1 MFNKGLIVLLS
12 SGALLLA
19 ACTANNSEE
28 QVSEKL
34 TTKKESVVVHEEL
47 PVVELSPDEEER
59 YISFAKDLNLEHLE
73 GLEPKSV
80 AKMYV
85 QAVLDKNYNVQ
96 YALYTDREEVVQWS
110 KEEDQSIPVSH
121 RGTNE
126 QNRKLFN
133 NIDKGEFIQTSDD
146 EGYIKY
152 DSGEGIS
159 GFQMIKNEDGI
170 WQVAFMPI
178 Q

>member
-1 MFNKGLIVLLS
+1 MFNKRLIVLFS

-19 ACTANNSEE
+19 ACTADNSEE

-34 TTKKESVVVHEEL
+34 TTKKENVVVHNEL
-47 PVVELSPDEEER
+47 PVVEFSPDEEER
-59 YISFAKDLNLEHLE
+59 YTSFAKDLNLEHLK

-85 QAVLDKNYNVQ
+85 QAILDKEYNVQ
-96 YALYTDREEVVQWS
+96 YALYTDREESVQWS
-110 KEEDQSIPVSH
+110 KEEDQSFLESH
-121 RGTNE
+121 RGTIE
-126 QNRKLFN
+126 QTRKTYN
-133 NIDKGEFIQTSDD
+133 HIGNGEFIQTSDY

-159 GFQMIKNEDGI
+159 GFKMMKNEDGI